1 MKRTMIGALAA
12 SVLSVGCEN
21 MSNTQQGAAVGGI
34 LGAGAGALIGDANH
48 GKAGTGALIGGA
60 VGALAGGLVGSEKDK
75 AEKQALERQRDAQ
88 ARGPALGLTDV
99 ANLAAQ
105 NMSDDIIINQIRATH
120 SAYNLS
126 PSDITYLKQ
135 SGVSDRV
142 IVFMQNTARRYVE
155 RPVVV
160 EQPVYV
166 ERPVYVAPP
175 PPPVGIGFSYTRVVR

>member
-1 MKRTMIGALAA
+1 
-12 SVLSVGCEN
+12 
-21 MSNTQQGAAVGGI
+21 
-34 LGAGAGALIGDANH
+34 LIGDANH
-48 GKAGTGALIGGA
+48 GKAGKGALIGGA

-75 AEKQALERQRDAQ
+75 AEKQALERQRDAAVAQ
-88 ARGPALGLTDV
+88 SRGPALGLTDV
-99 ANLAAQ
+99 ANMAAQ
-105 NMSDDIIINQIRATH
+105 NMSDDVIINQMRATH
-120 SAYNLS
+120 SAYSLS

-142 IVFMQNTARRYVE
+142 IVYMQNTAVHPRYVE

-175 PPPVGIGFSYTRVVR
+175 PPVGIGFSYTRVVR